1 MHLKKLQQTQSKKGE
16 ELQAAKDQLMQ
27 LKDIT
32 SKGDLSEEMVSAI
45 IEDQIKALDSEVN
58 YRLSQLEQR
67 LSKDY
72 EVRLQKQ
79 TKLLSSEMQIKIDS
93 LREEIQTSI
102 VSESFGNLKAEV
114 MKQVG
119 ERLKEVTRSQE
130 RTSIELRECLQE
142 QSSQVEQV
150 IAEQQTLQRDWTF
163 RHDKITKSVADLQ
176 VRQDQSFKS
185 VEESKKYDIK
195 NIKSKLMTQF

>member
-79 TKLLSSEMQIKIDS
+79 TKLLSNEMQIKIDS
-93 LREEIQTSI
+93 LKEEIQTSI

-176 VRQDQSFKS
+176 VRQDQSFKNA
-185 VEESKKYDIK
+185 EESNKYDIE

>member
-79 TKLLSSEMQIKIDS
+79 TKLLSNEMQIKIDS
-93 LREEIQTSI
+93 LKEEIQTSI

-150 IAEQQTLQRDWTF
+150 ISEQQTLQRDWTF
-163 RHDKITKSVADLQ
+163 KHDKITKSVADLQ
-176 VRQDQSFKS
+176 VRQDQSFKNA
-185 VEESKKYDIK
+185 EESNKYDIE

>member
-79 TKLLSSEMQIKIDS
+79 TKLLSNEMQIKIDS
-93 LREEIQTSI
+93 LKEEIQTSI

-163 RHDKITKSVADLQ
+163 KHDKITKSVADLQ
-176 VRQDQSFKS
+176 VRQDQSFKNA
-185 VEESKKYDIK
+185 EESNKYDIE

>member
-79 TKLLSSEMQIKIDS
+79 TKLLSNEMQIKIDS
-93 LREEIQTSI
+93 LKEEIQTSI
-102 VSESFGNLKAEV
+102 VSESFSNLKAEV

-150 IAEQQTLQRDWTF
+150 ISEQQTLQRDWTF

-185 VEESKKYDIK
+185 VEESNKYEIDY
-195 NIKSKLMTQF
+195 IKSKLMTQF

>member
-79 TKLLSSEMQIKIDS
+79 TKLLSNEMQIKIDS
-93 LREEIQTSI
+93 LKEEIQTSI

-185 VEESKKYDIK
+185 VEESNKYDIE

>member
-72 EVRLQKQ
+72 EVRMQKQ
-79 TKLLSSEMQIKIDS
+79 TKLLSNEMQIKIDS
-93 LREEIQTSI
+93 LKEEIQTSI

-119 ERLKEVTRSQE
+119 ERFKEVTRS
-130 RTSIELRECLQE
+130 
-142 QSSQVEQV
+142 
-150 IAEQQTLQRDWTF
+150 
-163 RHDKITKSVADLQ
+163 
-176 VRQDQSFKS
+176 
-185 VEESKKYDIK
+185 
-195 NIKSKLMTQF
+195 

>member
-1 MHLKKLQQTQSKKGE
+1 
-16 ELQAAKDQLMQ
+16 
-27 LKDIT
+27 
-32 SKGDLSEEMVSAI
+32 
-45 IEDQIKALDSEVN
+45 
-58 YRLSQLEQR
+58 
-67 LSKDY
+67 
-72 EVRLQKQ
+72 
-79 TKLLSSEMQIKIDS
+79 MQIKIDS
-93 LREEIQTSI
+93 LKEEIQTSI

-119 ERLKEVTRSQE
+119 ERFKEVTRSQE

-185 VEESKKYDIK
+185 VEESNKYEIDY
-195 NIKSKLMTQF
+195 IKSKLMTQF

>member
-79 TKLLSSEMQIKIDS
+79 TKLL
-93 LREEIQTSI
+93 
-102 VSESFGNLKAEV
+102 
-114 MKQVG
+114 
-119 ERLKEVTRSQE
+119 
-130 RTSIELRECLQE
+130 
-142 QSSQVEQV
+142 
-150 IAEQQTLQRDWTF
+150 
-163 RHDKITKSVADLQ
+163 
-176 VRQDQSFKS
+176 
-185 VEESKKYDIK
+185 
-195 NIKSKLMTQF
+195 